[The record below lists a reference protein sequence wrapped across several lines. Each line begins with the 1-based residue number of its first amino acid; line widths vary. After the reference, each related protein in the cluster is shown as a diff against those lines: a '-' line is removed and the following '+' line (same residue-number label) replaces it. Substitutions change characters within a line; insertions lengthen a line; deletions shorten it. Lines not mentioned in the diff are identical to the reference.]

1 MTHKCSRRLFL
12 LGSATTFAGAF
23 LAACGSK
30 EPEEVP
36 AADVPVGSAV
46 IVGDFIIAQPSA
58 GEYKAYSTLCPHA
71 NQPLDE
77 VQGDKVRCPGHG
89 SMFSISDGA
98 VLNGPARD
106 PLTEAQVTANGDTL
120 TVTD

>member
-30 EPEEVP
+30 EPE
-36 AADVPVGSAV
+36 DVPVGSAV
-46 IVGDFIIAQPSA
+46 IVDDFIIAQPSA

-71 NQPLDE
+71 NQHIDE